1 MKKKVRE
8 FVEKHEDALAV
19 LGYTIASI
27 TCGVYIGCLIDRRYR
42 IGDKVFLTDGTVVKQ
57 VLVDAQTRYSNGMD
71 AYGLTSP
78 IRVNE
83 LGELGARMMKVGC
96 AADKTFTNFIAIG
109 PDKK

>member
-8 FVEKHEDALAV
+8 FVEKHEDALAF
-19 LGYTIASI
+19 LGGAIASI
-27 TCGVYIGCLIDRRYR
+27 ACGVGIGYLIDHRHH
-42 IGDKVFLTDGTVVKQ
+42 ISDKVILLDGTVVKQ
-57 VLVDAQTRYSNGMD
+57 VLMDAQTRYANGMG

-96 AADKTFTNFIAIG
+96 TADQIFTHFIAIG
-109 PDKK
+109 PDEK